1 MLGLPEGA
9 PVYLDGASSG
19 GSVALRVPGI
29 VNVTVDGVIG
39 GERSTRR
46 LRGLGAGGA
55 CCLPAARP

>member
-39 GERSTRR
+39 GERSRA
-46 LRGLGAGGA
+46 AGCVGWVQEA
-55 CCLPAARP
+55 PAA